1 MDDGDLWEWFQ
12 KAAINKGPKWI
23 KLKKVKGHATW
34 EMVES
39 GLVPIG
45 EKCGN
50 DEADKAADK
59 GAMKEDVRLSCL
71 AENIA
76 TSKGCMETL

>member
-1 MDDGDLWEWFQ
+1 
-12 KAAINKGPKWI
+12 
-23 KLKKVKGHATW
+23 
-34 EMVES
+34 MVES

-71 AENIA
+71 AEKYSHKRRMYGDFMIRIQKYIIRHGKVEK
-76 TSKGCMETL
+76 TDEGQREQQEQPL